1 MPVPLNQLPVE
12 LPKDI
17 DLNSKGNPLDAHPTW
32 KYVNCPKCNRE
43 AERETD
49 TFDTFFESSWYF
61 IRFTDPDN
69 NIAFNKPLADYWMP
83 VDQYIGGVEHAVYTC
98 YTLVFLQELL
108 RIVVTYQFL
117 NHSKDL

>member
-49 TFDTFFESSWYF
+49 TFDTFL
-61 IRFTDPDN
+61 N
-69 NIAFNKPLADYWMP
+69 
-83 VDQYIGGVEHAVYTC
+83 
-98 YTLVFLQELL
+98 LL
-108 RIVVTYQFL
+108 GIL
-117 NHSKDL
+117 SDLLILITILLLINL